1 MDQSTTHPVD
11 LELRLIDPARNR
23 FRRYGLT
30 ECRTLFG
37 ESCLRIQW
45 GRMGHRRLR
54 ERCELFSSDLALRR
68 RCDELLALRASH
80 GYHMVTTNDA
90 ASTPTSAAVTTPR
103 PATTAPE
110 QPSLPSPAIASTRAV
125 QREIVEAH
133 GLSLREPAVQQ
144 LVGRWRDATSDLRT
158 YLAERQP
165 EHLDLVDVST
175 LADMAWEALAG

>member
-1 MDQSTTHPVD
+1 MDQSTTCPVD

-45 GRMGHRRLR
+45 GRVGHRRLR
-54 ERCELFSSDLALRR
+54 ERCELFPSDLALRQ
-68 RCDELLALRASH
+68 RCEELLALRASH
-80 GYHMVTTNDA
+80 GYLMVTTNNTA
-90 ASTPTSAAVTTPR
+90 RSLASTSVAAR
-103 PATTAPE
+103 QQATTAPE
-110 QPSLPSPAIASTRAV
+110 QPSPSYPAMASTRAV

-144 LVGRWRDATSDLRT
+144 LVGRWRDATTDLRA

-165 EHLDLVDVST
+165 EHLNLVDVST
-175 LADMAWEALAG
+175 LADMYWEALAG